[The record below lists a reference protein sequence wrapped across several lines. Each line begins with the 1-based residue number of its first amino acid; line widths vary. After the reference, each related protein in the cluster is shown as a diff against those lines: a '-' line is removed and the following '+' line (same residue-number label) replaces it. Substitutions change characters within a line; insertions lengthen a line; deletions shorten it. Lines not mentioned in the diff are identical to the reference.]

1 MCIIRKGL
9 LIKPDIRKLEEDEP
23 EDYVCTVP
31 LLKKIDK
38 PITGKLKRFFLL
50 GDTTEHG
57 ERFLP
62 SLGVGTCLLAVAPPD
77 THSLPDVCCAA
88 YTPVLP
94 GSRP

>member
-1 MCIIRKGL
+1 MCIIRTGL

-23 EDYVCTVP
+23 DDHVLTVL
-31 LLKKIDK
+31 LLKKK
-38 PITGKLKRFFLL
+38 KKSQSKKAFFLL

-62 SLGVGTCLLAVAPPD
+62 SLGVGTCLPALAPPD
-77 THSLPDVCCAA
+77 THSLPVVCCAA
-88 YTPVLP
+88 YTPVPP